1 VVDSVGVRDE
11 DIVIENV
18 WVTDIDLVILTE
30 DEVENVRSP
39 DLETLIE
46 DEEVG
51 STPDGHKISINK
63 SRKYIQIDFARIRK
77 KNKKKKMFTPVEPL
91 KTEVNVAGM
100 PLFIAHIS
108 KFVW

>member
-1 VVDSVGVRDE
+1 MVDSVGVRDE

-18 WVTDIDLVILTE
+18 WVTDIDLVILIE

-63 SRKYIQIDFARIRK
+63 SRKYILADRFLRGFG
-77 KNKKKKMFTPVEPL
+77 KKKQKKENVSNVITPVEP
-91 KTEVNVAGM
+91 
-100 PLFIAHIS
+100 
-108 KFVW
+108 